1 METTS
6 KSKTPMK
13 AVALKAGVS
22 VATVSRVLGNKDY
35 VTEDKR
41 KRVFEAMRSLGYVK
55 PQKNVIGLIVPDA
68 SNPFFAQL
76 GFMFERALESERP
89 RKHLLTSS
97 SEGRA
102 DKELELVERFK
113 RFGIEGLIYIPSG
126 KSSETILRL
135 VADEQISTVVFD
147 RRIPAGLDFV
157 AVNSRQGTLTAVD
170 YLIAHGHSRIAYL
183 KGKADTET
191 AKERYDSFLEA
202 MKRNNI
208 EINEDWIFP
217 GDYTPA
223 SGRTCAE
230 FLIRLPESKRP
241 TALLAANDVM
251 AIAAMQHLQKE
262 NWVLPKM
269 LSVVGFD
276 DIEWSKWCYPALTT
290 IAQPISKL
298 VLEALKLLKKRI
310 KERDDNKGLSSPP
323 FHVEIEPVL
332 IPRDSVTAPF
342 DYQAAPK
349 LRVLSADA
357 ASAWGQ

>member
-1 METTS
+1 M
-6 KSKTPMK
+6 SKTPMK

-22 VATVSRVLGNKDY
+22 IATVSRVLGNKDY
-35 VTEDKR
+35 VAEDKR
-41 KRVFEAMRSLGYVK
+41 KAVLEAMRSLGYAK
-55 PQKNVIGLIVPDA
+55 RQKDAIGLIVPDS

-97 SEGRA
+97 SESRA
-102 DKELELVERFK
+102 DKELELIERFK
-113 RFGIEGLIYIPSG
+113 RFGVEGLIYIPSG

-157 AVNSRQGTLTAVD
+157 AVNSRQGTLSAVD
-170 YLIAHGHSRIAYL
+170 YLITHGHSRIAYL
-183 KGKADTET
+183 KGKEDTET

-202 MKRNNI
+202 MKRNHI
-208 EINEDWIFP
+208 EINQNWVFS

-230 FLIRLPESKRP
+230 FLIRIPESQRP

-251 AIAAMQHLQKE
+251 AIAAMQHLQKM
-262 NWVLPKM
+262 NWILPKM

-290 IAQPISKL
+290 IAQPIPKL

-310 KERDDNKGLSSPP
+310 REREDGKTLSSPP
-323 FHVEIEPVL
+323 LHVEIEPVL

-342 DYQAAPK
+342 DYGAPSK
-349 LRVLSADA
+349 LRVVSADA
-357 ASAWGQ
+357 VTTWRK